1 MKFSDMFKA
10 VAPGAAVPAQAAA
23 VVAPAVVAPTVT
35 PAAAVPVAAVPAVT
49 AAPDPAATGGG
60 TPVVAPV
67 DGVVPAV
74 PAVASA
80 EPVNPLDA
88 YLKMFDNVVDKD
100 KAVAPVFALESEALA
115 KAASNLNFADGV
127 DQVIMQKAK
136 EGDFDAMLQ
145 VMNAMTQNTYQT
157 SLQHTAALTDKFV
170 QARSTYDADALPEL
184 VRGQL
189 THQALNGTDIPD
201 HPAVRNQLKETAIQ
215 LQKQHPTATPQW
227 IATEARAYLTKLAE
241 ALNPTPAVDPKL
253 AAATAETNWDEW
265 IEPTAKV

>member
-1 MKFSDMFKA
+1 MNISDMFKA
-10 VAPGAAVPAQAAA
+10 VLPGAAVPAQAAAAA
-23 VVAPAVVAPTVT
+23 VVAPAVVAP
-35 PAAAVPVAAVPAVT
+35 VAAPAVAPVT
-49 AAPDPAATGGG
+49 AAPDPAVTGGG

-80 EPVNPLDA
+80 APINPLDA
-88 YLKMFDNVVDKD
+88 YLKLFDNVEDKD
-100 KAVAPVFALESEALA
+100 KAVAPVFALESKALA
-115 KAASNLNFADGV
+115 TAASNLNFADGI
-127 DQVIMQKAK
+127 DQVIMQKAQ
-136 EGDFDAMLQ
+136 EGDSAAMLQ
-145 VMNAMTQNTYQT
+145 VMNAMMQNTYQT

-170 QARSTYDADALPEL
+170 QARSTYDANALPEL

-201 HPAVRNQLKETAIQ
+201 HPAVQAQLKETAIQ

-227 IATEARAYLTKLAE
+227 IATEARSYLTKLAE
-241 ALNPTPAVDPKL
+241 ALNPKPAVDPKI

-265 IEPTAKV
+265 LEPKAKV

>member
-1 MKFSDMFKA
+1 MNLSDMFKA
-10 VAPGAAVPAQAAA
+10 VLPGTAAPAQAVAAAAPA
-23 VVAPAVVAPTVT
+23 VVAPAVT
-35 PAAAVPVAAVPAVT
+35 PVAAVPAVT
-49 AAPDPAATGGG
+49 AAPDPVVTGGG
-60 TPVVAPV
+60 PPVAVPV

-127 DQVIMQKAK
+127 DQVIMQKAQ
-136 EGDFDAMLQ
+136 EGDSAAMLQ
-145 VMNAMTQNTYQT
+145 VMNAMMQNTYQT

-241 ALNPTPAVDPKL
+241 ALNPTPAVDPKT

-265 IEPTAKV
+265 IEPAAKV